1 MKNTFKKFAVIAM
14 ACMMVFALA
23 ACGGGGDSSSDSE
36 GAGAGT
42 LHIGGVGPL
51 TGPAALYGTAVKNG
65 AELAVKEI
73 NEANPDGVQIAWDMQ
88 DDEHDAE
95 KSVNA
100 YNKLVDDG
108 MQVLVGTVT
117 SAPCTAV
124 AAEAYA
130 NRTFVLTP
138 SASAAAVVEGND
150 NVYQLCFQDPQQGQI
165 AADYIA
171 ENYPDAVVGAIYNN
185 ADNYSSGIYDAFKAE
200 YETKG
205 KTIAATEAFSDDGNA
220 DFSAQLN
227 SMKNAGVDCVFLP
240 IYYTPASNIMKQASD
255 MGYTPKYFGCDGF
268 DGILALEGFDTSLA
282 EGALLLTPFSA
293 DADDE
298 ATQAFVSAY
307 QEAYGEKPIQF
318 AADAY
323 DCVYAV
329 YNAFLETGLS
339 TDASMEEICEA
350 LISQFNGGFSVKGLT
365 ASGEMKWEST
375 GEVDKAPKIY
385 LIQDGKYVE
394 Q

>member
-205 KTIAATEAFSDDGNA
+205 KTIAATEAFSDDANA

-227 SMKNAGVDCVFLP
+227 SMKNAGVDFVFLP